1 MTGAAPCGID
11 EGMEMTGKIET
22 VGLIGLGAMGRPMGR
37 HLLAKGFKVNGF
49 DVRAESCTAAG
60 ELGIAVRKDP
70 AEVAASSHLVI
81 IVVGFDAD
89 LERAMFAERGVMAG
103 AKAGTIVAVSS
114 TVAPETM
121 KQIEKRIAGSGVL
134 LVDAPLCG
142 PVPAAEA
149 GTLLVMGG
157 GDSAAFQAAKPAF
170 ESFSKHIHY
179 LGGTGSGQVGKMVNN
194 MILWACICADFEGLD
209 LGAKMGVDREAL
221 AEALTHSSASNWAL
235 ASGTYKHPKFPW
247 AEKDMTI
254 VAKEADAAR
263 ISLPVTGV
271 VKEVIKGYKIARG
284 EGMPEEGV

>member
-1 MTGAAPCGID
+1 
-11 EGMEMTGKIET
+11 MTGKIET

-60 ELGIAVRKDP
+60 ELGIAVKKDP

-103 AKAGTIVAVSS
+103 AKPGTIVAVSS

-121 KQIEKRIAGSGVL
+121 KKIEKRIAGTGVAL
-134 LVDAPLCG
+134 IDTPLCG
-142 PVPAAEA
+142 PAPTAEK
-149 GTLLVMGG
+149 GELLIMGG
-157 GDSAAFQAAKPAF
+157 GDAEAFEAAKPAF
-170 ESFSKHIHY
+170 SAFSKHIFY
-179 LGGTGSGQVGKMVNN
+179 LGSTGSGQVGKMVNN

-209 LGAKMGVDREAL
+209 LGAKMGVDRESLRQAL
-221 AEALTHSSASNWAL
+221 AHSSASNWAL
-235 ASGTYKHPKFPW
+235 VTQVYNMPLPW

-254 VAKEADAAR
+254 VIKEADMAR
-263 ISLPVTGV
+263 ISLPVAGV
-271 VKEVIKGYKIARG
+271 VREAIKGYKIARG
-284 EGMPEEGV
+284 EGMPEEGQ